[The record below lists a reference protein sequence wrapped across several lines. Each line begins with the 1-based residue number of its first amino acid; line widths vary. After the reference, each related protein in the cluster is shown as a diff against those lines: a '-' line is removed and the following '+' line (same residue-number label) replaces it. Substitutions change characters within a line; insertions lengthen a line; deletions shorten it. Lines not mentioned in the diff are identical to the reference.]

1 MTTRRLGFNL
11 ATTLYLVLGSL
22 HEEARLKAAY
32 GQAYQEYLTR
42 GVPFYLPRL
51 SL

>member
-22 HEEARLKAAY
+22 AKPVWGGLRVGWIRAARP
-32 GQAYQEYLTR
+32 
-42 GVPFYLPRL
+42 VI
-51 SL
+51 